1 MNRKT
6 ERILSSL
13 IILHSEFERKCLEKL
28 GVLAEGAH
36 KYLDFL
42 FDQIDTENNE
52 FIDIKK

>member
-28 GVLAEGAH
+28 GVLSQGAY
-36 KYLDFL
+36 KYKEFL
-42 FDQIDTENNE
+42 FE
-52 FIDIKK
+52 